1 MRCGMVLTSGWRC
14 VFARRGTEALVE
26 VEDDGPGIPPEGWE
40 KATQRFATSK
50 SHEGSSGL
58 GFAIA
63 QEVANAHGGTL
74 SFRARD
80 EKGFTVVLTL
90 PLLRGEPK

>member
-1 MRCGMVLTSGWRC
+1 VRVCASDTQA
-14 VFARRGTEALVE
+14 FVE
-26 VEDDGPGIPPEGWE
+26 VEDDGPGIPPESWE
-40 KATQRFATSK
+40 KATQRFVTSK

-63 QEVANAHGGTL
+63 QEVVNAHGGTL

-80 EKGFTVVLTL
+80 EKGFTVILTL
-90 PLLRGEPK
+90 PLFKGVAK